1 MMDDN
6 DGRRC
11 GNRQKTGTDGKAV
24 NKAVLRKNNPGK
36 KQRQSQQAKVKQKI
50 QRQFAAAVIK
60 NICPGKILFHGAP
73 PHLMTISYSIM
84 KQNLPQSE

>member
-1 MMDDN
+1 MDDN
-6 DGRRC
+6 DGRRS

-50 QRQFAAAVIK
+50 QRQFTAAVIK
-60 NICPGKILFHGAP
+60 MSVRLRFFFMT
-73 PHLMTISYSIM
+73 HLHI
-84 KQNLPQSE
+84 